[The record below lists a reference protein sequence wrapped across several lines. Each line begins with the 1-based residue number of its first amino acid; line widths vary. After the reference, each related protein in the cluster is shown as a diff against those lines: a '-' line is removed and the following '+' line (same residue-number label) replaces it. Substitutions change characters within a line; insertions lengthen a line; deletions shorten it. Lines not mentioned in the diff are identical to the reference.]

1 MSRPFFRR
9 GKTAV
14 LLCLSCLSLL
24 TACQS
29 PTSPAMTQQ
38 ESQPESSSS
47 SIEVIPEQTEESE
60 SQPAADNSSSITPS
74 DNSSTLPSS
83 IQQAESSSEPDSYIM
98 DMETIYQTPELPTGC
113 EITALTMAMQYLGFD
128 VSKTEMAGDYLPKS
142 SNWYYVGDKRYG
154 PDFRK
159 VFAGNPFSASGY
171 VCGAP
176 AIETAA
182 NGYLEDI
189 GSSWQAFDITGTSP
203 EDLYSLILQDIPVV
217 VWITIDMVDRPI
229 AGGWYVEETGE
240 YLEWSKMD
248 HCGVLMGV
256 DDSSVTINDPIS
268 GIITASKS
276 RFESVYE
283 QRGQQAVVLL
293 EDGSSLPNS

>member
-1 MSRPFFRR
+1 MPYPFPRH
-9 GKTAV
+9 GKLASLTC
-14 LLCLSCLSLL
+14 LLCLSLL

-29 PTSPAMTQQ
+29 PSTPVMAQN
-38 ESQPESSSS
+38 ESK
-47 SIEVIPEQTEESE
+47 
-60 SQPAADNSSSITPS
+60 
-74 DNSSTLPSS
+74 
-83 IQQAESSSEPDSYIM
+83 AESSVSNIESIPDLSTKSWDDVSSIVPEEETSSEENEPSANLDSYVM

-113 EITALTMAMQYLGFD
+113 EITALTMAMQYQGFD
-128 VSKTEMAGDYLPKS
+128 VSKTVMAEDYLPKS

-154 PDFRK
+154 PDFRQ
-159 VFAGNPFSASGY
+159 VFAGNPFRSSGY

-176 AIETAA
+176 AIATAA
-182 NGYLEDI
+182 NGFLEDA
-189 GSSWQAFDITGTSP
+189 GSSWHAFDVTGTNP
-203 EDLYSLILQDIPVV
+203 EDLYSLIFQDIPVV

-248 HCGVLMGV
+248 HCGVLIGV

-268 GIITASKS
+268 GVITASKE

-283 QRGQQAVVLL
+283 QRGQQAVVIL
-293 EDGSSLPNS
+293 EDSSLLPHS

>member
-1 MSRPFFRR
+1 MSFPFPHRR
-9 GKTAV
+9 KAAA
-14 LLCLSCLSLL
+14 LLCLLCFSAL

-29 PTSPAMTQQ
+29 PSSPVIAQ
-38 ESQPESSSS
+38 EESKPESDISNVETVSGVNSEPEPAPLDNISSSS
-47 SIEVIPEQTEESE
+47 STDESFTASSASEQEES
-60 SQPAADNSSSITPS
+60 PANP
-74 DNSSTLPSS
+74 N
-83 IQQAESSSEPDSYIM
+83 SYIM

-113 EITALTMAMQYLGFD
+113 EITALTMAMRYQGFD
-128 VSKTEMAGDYLPKS
+128 VSKTVMAEDYLPKS

-154 PDFRK
+154 PDFRQ
-159 VFAGNPFSASGY
+159 VFAGNPFRSSGY

-176 AIETAA
+176 AIVTAA
-182 NGYLEDI
+182 NGFLEDT
-189 GSSWQAFDITGTSP
+189 GSSWRAFDVTGTDP
-203 EDLYSLILQDIPVV
+203 EDLYEFILQDIPVV

-256 DDSSVTINDPIS
+256 DDSFVTINDPIS
-268 GIITASKS
+268 GVVTVSKN

-283 QRGQQAVVLL
+283 QRGQQAVVIL
-293 EDGSSLPNS
+293 EDSSLLPHS